1 VIGKRGF
8 HKLLEPYHIG
18 RVQIK
23 NRMVKTGA
31 GTGWCEGNHITE
43 KTKHCYE
50 ALARGGIGLINT
62 ECCTVDYPLGL
73 LEEEYVPGKSGG
85 GLFRFDDDSF
95 IPDFRELTEV
105 IHRHGCPT
113 VIQLYHAGP
122 WHPPETPELQLVSA
136 STMSGSEIAFDGET
150 SAKGLRGLTI
160 AEIEEYTDKF
170 GAAAV
175 RAEKAGFDGVEINA
189 SAGHLVNSFLSRV
202 MNKRQDDYG
211 CQSLENRSRFLVEI
225 IQEIKKRLGQ
235 DFPVTALINGAELG
249 IDKGTTIEETQGI
262 AQILEAAGADGIHV
276 RGYGFGDFSFTNILW
291 PENIFYPEPPK
302 FLPKVIDGS
311 HNGAGAVVPMAAAL
325 KEVVS
330 IPIITVG
337 RINPILGEKILQQ
350 GKADFIGFTRALMAD
365 PDLPNKVAEGRLE
378 DIAPCIA
385 GMEGCGEPN
394 NIQTCTVNAAWG
406 SDQDYVIK
414 PAEKKKKVVVVG
426 GGPAGMEAARVA
438 AMRGHE
444 VTLYERESK
453 LGGLLPLAALV
464 KGFEIEDLT
473 PLIRYLSTQI
483 TKLGVK
489 INLGKEANPSL
500 IKEIKP
506 DVVIL
511 ATGGVPT
518 TPEIAGI
525 NRRNVVSGPDLYR
538 RLKAYLRFLGPKA
551 LRWLSK
557 FWMPV
562 GKNVVIIGGAMRG
575 CELAEFL
582 VKRGRKVTIVDTNTA
597 ETLGQGIVSQWK
609 RGSLLDWLAKKGV
622 TMVTEVK
629 YEEITDKGLVV
640 KNKEGKSQTILADTI
655 VIATPLKPDTELLK
669 TLKGEVPEIYA
680 IGDCSEPR
688 LILEAIGGGYRV
700 ARNL

>member
-1 VIGKRGF
+1 VIGKRRL

-18 RVQIK
+18 RVQTK

-31 GTGWCEGNHITE
+31 GTGWCEGNHVTE

-50 ALARGGIGLINT
+50 AIARGGVGLIMSEN
-62 ECCTVDYPLGL
+62 CTVDYPLGS
-73 LEEEYVPGKSGG
+73 LESENGG
-85 GLFRFDDDSF
+85 GLFRFDDDKF
-95 IPDFRELTEV
+95 VPEFRELVEV

-113 VIQLYHAGP
+113 FIQFLHAGP
-122 WHPPETPELQLVSA
+122 WHPPRTPELQMVSA
-136 STMSGSEIAFDGET
+136 STMSGSEIAFDGEIH
-150 SAKGLRGLTI
+150 AKGLRGLTV
-160 AEIEEYTDKF
+160 AEIEEYVGKF

-175 RAEKAGFDGVEINA
+175 RAEQAGFDGIEINA
-189 SAGHLVNSFLSRV
+189 SAGHLLNSFLSRV
-202 MNKRQDDYG
+202 MNRRQDAYG

-225 IQEIKKRLGQ
+225 IREIKKRLGQ

-249 IDKGTTIEETQGI
+249 IDKGTTIEEARGI

-276 RGYGFGDFSFTNILW
+276 RGYGFGDYYFENMLW
-291 PENIFYPEPPK
+291 PESLFYPEPPK
-302 FLPKVIDGS
+302 SLPKVIDGS
-311 HNGAGAVVPMAAAL
+311 RNGAGAVVPMAAAI
-325 KEVVS
+325 KKVVS
-330 IPIITVG
+330 IPVITVG
-337 RINPILGEKILQQ
+337 RLNPILGEKILQQ

-385 GMEGCGEPN
+385 GMEGCGEPE

-406 SDQDYVIK
+406 SDQDYAIK
-414 PAEKKKKVVVVG
+414 PSEKRKKVVVVG
-426 GGPAGMEAARVA
+426 GGPAGMEAARVS

-453 LGGLLPLAALV
+453 LGGLLPLAAV
-464 KGFEIEDLT
+464 IKGFDIEDLT
-473 PLIRYLSTQI
+473 TLVRYLRTQV

-489 INLGKEANPSL
+489 INLGKEANPSI
-500 IKEIKP
+500 IKKIKP

-518 TPEIAGI
+518 TPEITGI
-525 NRRNVVSGPDLYR
+525 NRRNVISGPDLHR
-538 RLKAYLRFLGPKA
+538 RLRSYLRFLGPKA
-551 LRWLSK
+551 LRWLTR
-557 FWMPV
+557 FWMPI
-562 GKNVVIIGGAMRG
+562 GKRVIIIGGGLHG

-582 VKRGRKVTIVDTNTA
+582 IKRGRKVTIVDAGTVD
-597 ETLGQGIVSQWK
+597 TLGDGIISRW
-609 RGSLLDWLAKKGV
+609 RRRSLLDWLAKKGA

-629 YEEITDKGLVV
+629 CEEITDKGLAVR
-640 KNKEGKSQTILADTI
+640 NKEGNRQTILADTI
-655 VIATPLKPDTELLK
+655 VTATPLKSDTELLK

-688 LILEAIGGGYRV
+688 LILEAIGNGYRV
-700 ARNL
+700 AHNL